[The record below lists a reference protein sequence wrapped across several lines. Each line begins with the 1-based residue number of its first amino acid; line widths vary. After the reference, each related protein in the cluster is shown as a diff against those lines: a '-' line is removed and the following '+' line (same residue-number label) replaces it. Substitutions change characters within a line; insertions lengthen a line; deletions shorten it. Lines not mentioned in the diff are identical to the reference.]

1 MVMAT
6 PRVGITKA
14 EDRPWRFVEI
24 TAASGG

>member
-24 TAASGG
+24 TASSGA